1 METVEINGFLID
13 EFNQHGL
20 EAGKTQGICPLC
32 SSSRKPENRKAKC
45 ASYDWE
51 RGLGTCHN
59 CDSTFQLH
67 TYKRKGKSTR
77 EYVKPDT
84 TGYVVSEKII
94 NWFAER
100 GISEQTLSEL
110 KVREGKEYMPQTGKL
125 ENAIQ
130 FNYYMGMDLINIK
143 YRDGRKNFKLYKGA
157 EKIFYNINS
166 VVNHDWCVIVE
177 GEMDVLALHEA
188 GIKNVISVPNG
199 ATLNSNNLDYLD
211 NCIDYL
217 DDKEKIILAVD
228 ADEPGQALR
237 NEFIRRLGAE
247 VCYLV
252 DFEGDKDANDYL
264 LKHGKEKL
272 CDVINKATQ
281 VPLEGVS
288 TLRDLENDLL
298 DFVHNG
304 FKPGYQVGLPNFD
317 KIFST
322 YTSQFITVTGIP
334 SSGKSDFV
342 DQMCVGYNRN
352 YGWKTAFASPE
363 NKPNYLHAHKLIR
376 KTWEGMPTK
385 DDVGTSKWKQV
396 TDHVNDNY
404 FFIDMDRY
412 TLDEVLKKGGELVK
426 RKGIKCLVIDPY
438 NKVRDVNCKT
448 EDVNRYTME
457 YLTKIEVF
465 AKKYDVL
472 VFIVAHPTKMYK
484 DKDGQIEEPTMY
496 NIKGGGEWYDASY
509 HGILVHRDYEAKTV
523 KAKVLKVK
531 FQNLGENGAEAHF
544 TWEPKSG
551 SYIPL
556 ATKSGNAPTEFWID
570 INIKGRI
577 NRSPEPFHSTDVWK
591 QIYKY
596 YKYYYD
602 KHRKSI

>member
-544 TWEPKSG
+544 TWEPKAG
-551 SYIPL
+551 RYIPL
-556 ATKSGNAPTEFWID
+556 ATDMAVDEAMPWE
-570 INIKGRI
+570 
-577 NRSPEPFHSTDVWK
+577 
-591 QIYKY
+591 
-596 YKYYYD
+596 
-602 KHRKSI
+602 

>member
-77 EYVKPDT
+77 EYVKPDFD
-84 TGYVVSEKII
+84 GRAASEKII
-94 NWFAER
+94 KWFADR
-100 GISEQTLSEL
+100 GISENTLQEL
-110 KVREGKEYMPQTGKL
+110 KVRESKEYMPQTGKL

-157 EKIFYNINS
+157 EKVFYNINS

-264 LKHGKEKL
+264 IKHGKEKL

-385 DDVGTSKWKQV
+385 DDVGTNKWKQV

-412 TLDEVLKKGGELVK
+412 TLDDVLKKGGELVK

-438 NKVRDVNCKT
+438 NKVRDTNCKT

-509 HGILVHRDYEAKTV
+509 HGILVHRDYDAKTV

-556 ATKSGNAPTEFWID
+556 VSD
-570 INIKGRI
+570 IAEDEAM
-577 NRSPEPFHSTDVWK
+577 PWE
-591 QIYKY
+591 
-596 YKYYYD
+596 
-602 KHRKSI
+602 